1 MLSRQEDI
9 DKITLN
15 EHISDPMMI
24 ELF

>member
-1 MLSRQEDI
+1 MSSRQEDI